1 MRKDFGQK
9 TWLYPMPVLIVAA
22 YDEEGKANAMNAA
35 WGGIYDTNQVILCL
49 SDGHK
54 TTKNIRAKK
63 AFTVNI
69 ADAAHVL
76 AADYVGLV
84 SGNTVPDKLEKAG
97 FHVLRSEYVNAPV
110 ISDLPMALECN
121 LVRFTEEGN
130 IIGEIVNVSVAEA
143 ALNKD
148 GQPDPAK
155 FRAITYDPVS
165 HQYLVLG
172 ESVGTAFKDGEALK

>member
-22 YDEEGKANAMNAA
+22 YDENGRANAMNAA

-54 TTKNIRAKK
+54 TMKNIRAKK

-69 ADAAHVL
+69 ADAGHVVG
-76 AADYVGLV
+76 ADYVGIV
-84 SGNTVPDKLEKAG
+84 SGNEVENKLEKAG
-97 FHVLRSEYVNAPV
+97 FHMQRSEYVNAPV
-110 ISDLPMALECN
+110 IEELPMALECN
-121 LVRFTEEGN
+121 LVKFTEDGN
-130 IIGEIVNVSVAEA
+130 IIGEIVNVSIDER
-143 ALNKD
+143 ALNDK
-148 GQPDPAK
+148 GYPDPAK
-155 FRAITYDPVS
+155 LRAITYDPIC

-172 ESVGTAFKDGEALK
+172 EKVGMAFKDGEALK